1 MERSCPPKLV
11 CMYVTSSIALNNNF
25 AKNVCYF
32 LSFYSHENASGF
44 YRVSSY
50 FIVKVLCDI
59 VPMRILP
66 FCYVSSLSLS
76 LSISSSLCLY
86 ISFIVSF
93 LFQSL
98 SLFLSSNG
106 SSVLVPGTEILT
118 SQGYNTKWLQYNQIR
133 LGGHLAL
140 IVPHP
145 QLHYSKAHKEKE
157 IKEQ

>member
-76 LSISSSLCLY
+76 LSISSIHLLYCIFSLS
-86 ISFIVSF
+86 I
-93 LFQSL
+93 SL
-98 SLFLSSNG
+98 SLSLSLSSNG
-106 SSVLVPGTEILT
+106 SSVLVLGTEILT
-118 SQGYNTKWLQYNQIR
+118 SQGYNTKWL
-133 LGGHLAL
+133 
-140 IVPHP
+140 
-145 QLHYSKAHKEKE
+145 
-157 IKEQ
+157 